1 MTSTSLWTIVE
12 GEESEG
18 TQITAR
24 PTQENMDTYDV
35 THKATI
41 QTIRLCH
48 TKVASEGNHYTTV
61 SVYQFP

>member
-24 PTQENMDTYDV
+24 PTQKNMDTYDV
-35 THKATI
+35 THKPTI

-48 TKVASEGNHYTTV
+48 TNDASDGDHCTTV
-61 SVYQFP
+61 SVYQFL